1 MGKDEEVST
10 EVRNIL
16 ESMAKILSLNKNLIK
31 DLSPSDQLAMALSGE
46 MMRSMLAIPLMIDED
61 EFTDRQVNPNYLM
74 DLLKAGEQS
83 FIDHKGTNDTKGW
96 IDVLASNQ
104 DKMVGLFAGG
114 LIS

>member
-1 MGKDEEVST
+1 MGKEEDVSI

-16 ESMAKILSLNKNLIK
+16 ESLAKILSMNK
-31 DLSPSDQLAMALSGE
+31 DLIRDLTPSDQLAMALSGE
-46 MMRSMLAIPLMIDED
+46 MMRSMLNIPLMIEED
-61 EFTDRQVNPNYLM
+61 EFTDKQVNPNYLM

-83 FIDHKGTNDTKGW
+83 FIDHKGDNDSKGW

-114 LIS
+114 LVS